1 MSIQIC
7 LRGFL
12 LAYYSDYSILFLV
25 IVKKGQNKWL
35 DNVCLKFWVLL
46 ISIDKLPRHLACFGG
61 QMPPLSFMFKTPT
74 PLRYSEQHILGTNTG
89 VMCLPFFFLLLQLTI
104 ERLRVILHSALLCC
118 PVLTLTP
125 GIPLGQAVMH
135 LAAQCGA
142 AQLFL
147 NTISNFN
154 CPDNSF
160 KFLWFAFVDSKFE
173 VSLEFISVLQKFS
186 PAWISFFFLLG
197 CLISYDFFR
206 LFIST
211 NPIQMTF

>member
-1 MSIQIC
+1 
-7 LRGFL
+7 
-12 LAYYSDYSILFLV
+12 
-25 IVKKGQNKWL
+25 
-35 DNVCLKFWVLL
+35 
-46 ISIDKLPRHLACFGG
+46 
-61 QMPPLSFMFKTPT
+61 MPPLSFMFKTPT

-173 VSLEFISVLQKFS
+173 VSLEFISVLQKFLF
-186 PAWISFFFLLG
+186 FFFLGVLSAM
-197 CLISYDFFR
+197 ISSVYLYPPIQSKWLSSFEKFLKSSGHSSLVFQGHGR
-206 LFIST
+206 LFCLST
-211 NPIQMTF
+211 SIFSSSYN